1 MNFLSYLCT
10 WRPLFCIISLSIP
23 ICGDIWASKYH
34 SEEWQRFLKII
45 LMFAAILP
53 RFWPILTLFWAL
65 TSRKLANFQFYDHFY
80 PSAIHINAPNPARS
94 KIWTMRSVNVGIPYQ
109 TNFRRTKLTKI
120 LAWCPSQT
128 FVQHYCF
135 T

>member
-1 MNFLSYLCT
+1 MNHAHIWIKGSFFEFFFCPIHVHKD
-10 WRPLFCIISLSIP
+10 PLFCIISLSIP

-65 TSRKLANFQFYDHFY
+65 TSRKLANFQFYDLFY

-94 KIWTMRSVNVGIPYQ
+94 NIWTMMSVNFSIRQ
-109 TNFRRTKLTKI
+109 FCNFLDSS
-120 LAWCPSQT
+120 LVNFQ
-128 FVQHYCF
+128 
-135 T
+135 